1 MSIKHYK
8 LDEVRYSKETKPQK
22 KTFVNLDGHTL
33 GLDID
38 WIANQFRFTIFKDK
52 KKNVKAE
59 GKFMSFDSEKENIK
73 QELVNVV
80 SQWYT
85 SHGRSADLPM
95 YTRMELAIP
104 ASHLHYHLEA
114 GTLSRILEKEIIYN

>member
-1 MSIKHYK
+1 MAIKHYR
-8 LDEVRYSKETKPQK
+8 LEEVCHSKETKPQK

-38 WIANQFRFTIFKDK
+38 WDANQFRFTIFKGK
-52 KKNVKAE
+52 KKNVKLE
-59 GKFMSFDSEKENIK
+59 GNFMSFDTEKDDIKEN
-73 QELVNVV
+73 LVDIV
-80 SQWYT
+80 SKWYT
-85 SHGRSADLPM
+85 SHGRNSELPM

-114 GTLSRILEKEIIYN
+114 GTLARILEKEVIYN